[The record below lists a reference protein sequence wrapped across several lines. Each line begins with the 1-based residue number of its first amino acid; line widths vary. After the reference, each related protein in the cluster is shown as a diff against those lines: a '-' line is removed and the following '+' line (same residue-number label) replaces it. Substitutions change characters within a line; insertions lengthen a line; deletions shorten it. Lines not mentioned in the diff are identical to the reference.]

1 MNTDIRS
8 MDSPIVVMLRNEFFI
23 LIDINYFAFMI
34 YNDVDHGICLQFVL
48 ILRKRRRRESFRVG
62 LKELPNSYWIKLN
75 TNTTISD
82 SDPEIQIQTYQIQI
96 Y

>member
-1 MNTDIRS
+1 
-8 MDSPIVVMLRNEFFI
+8 
-23 LIDINYFAFMI
+23 MI
-34 YNDVDHGICLQFVL
+34 YNDVDRGICLQFVL

-82 SDPEIQIQTYQIQI
+82 SDPQIQIQTYQIQI
-96 Y
+96 YKCEYEKVSDVVESRVRVASKNETPRRMH